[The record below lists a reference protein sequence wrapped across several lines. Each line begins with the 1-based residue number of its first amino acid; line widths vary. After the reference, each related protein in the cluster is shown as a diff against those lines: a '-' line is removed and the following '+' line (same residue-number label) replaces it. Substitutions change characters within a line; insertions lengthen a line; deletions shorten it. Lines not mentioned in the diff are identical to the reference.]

1 MNLIEN
7 LSPSLPDSRDRI
19 AKLNVPDVLPSS
31 VDLKSDVFEVED
43 QGVLGT
49 CTANAGCSAL
59 ELLYNKRG
67 TPVDLSRLY
76 VYWYARKLGNLTG
89 DSGAYPR
96 DMCRALK
103 NYGVCYEKNWLYNVT
118 NLEKEPDNDL
128 LTEAEQ
134 FKIVSYE
141 QIVGNRLSQIKAA
154 LASGMPV
161 FLTIQVHPGFAK
173 LSKNWKEH
181 TWDYKTSDTNPLE
194 GYHAVLII
202 GYDDESKRLLVEN
215 SWGPH
220 WADGGFFG
228 IPYDM
233 IDTPAFGE
241 TWLLTPNYNISWSK
255 DNLPETKSNGNYASI
270 IAVLLLCGFLYY
282 FLK

>member
-1 MNLIEN
+1 MDLNHNLI
-7 LSPSLPDSRDRI
+7 PSLPDSRDRI
-19 AKLNVPDVLPSS
+19 AKFPVPDVLPVS
-31 VDLKSDVFEVED
+31 VDLKADVFELED

-67 TPVDLSRLY
+67 TPVDLSRLF

-96 DMCRALK
+96 DLCKALK
-103 NYGVCYEKNWLYNVT
+103 SYGVCYEKNWLYNVT
-118 NLEKEPDNDL
+118 NLEKEPGTDIIK
-128 LTEAEQ
+128 EAEQ
-134 FKIVSYE
+134 FKILSYE
-141 QIVGNRLSQIKAA
+141 RIIDNKLLQVKAA
-154 LASGMPV
+154 LAAGIPV
-161 FLTIQVHPGFAK
+161 LLTMQVHSGFEK

-181 TWDYKTSDTNPLE
+181 NWDYITSQDNPLK

-202 GYDDESKRLLVEN
+202 GYDDESGRLLVEN
-215 SWGPH
+215 SWGPY

-233 IDTPAFGE
+233 IDTPAFDE
-241 TWLLTPNYNISWSK
+241 LWILNPNYEISWSNE
-255 DNLPETKSNGNYASI
+255 NLVEETKTENSMFI
-270 IAVLLLCGFLYY
+270 IAMLILCGAIYY
-282 FLK
+282 FTR